1 VKNGQPTG
9 AAENFRPV
17 LSIMRKCYGH
27 TPAVEFGPLAL
38 KAIRS
43 SLIERGNCRGYVND
57 NVVRIRQMF
66 KWAASEEL
74 IPTSVFQALA
84 TVTGLRKG
92 RSAAKETEPV
102 EPVDDQ
108 TVESTIAKLPA
119 VVADMVR
126 FQRLTGCRPGEV
138 RILRPCDVKADG
150 ELWEYRPESHK
161 TEHHGRDRVLFIGPR
176 AQDILRPYLLREKTA
191 YCFSPRDSERVRRTS
206 MHEQRVTPLSCGNRP
221 GTNKTRKPNRRAG
234 DRYTKDSFCRAIHRA
249 CDRAFPPPVDLEG
262 DELKAWRKAHRWN
275 PNQLRHSAATE
286 IRKHYGIE
294 GAQVTLGHA
303 NADVTQVYAERD
315 MTLAAK
321 IMKEVG

>member
-1 VKNGQPTG
+1 
-9 AAENFRPV
+9 
-17 LSIMRKCYGH
+17 MRECYGH

-84 TVTGLRKG
+84 TVNGLRKG
-92 RSAAKETEPV
+92 RSAARESEPV

-108 TVESTIAKLPA
+108 TVESTLGELPA

-161 TEHHGRDRVLFIGPR
+161 TEHHGRDRVLFIGPK
-176 AQDILRPYLLREKTA
+176 AQDVLRPYLLREKTE
-191 YCFSPRDSERVRRTS
+191 YCFSPKDSERARRTA
-206 MHEQRVTPLSCGNRP
+206 MHEQRSTPLSCGNRP
-221 GTNKTRKPNRRAG
+221 GSNKKRKPNRRAG

-249 CDRAFPPPVDLEG
+249 CDRAFPPPEELEG
-262 DELKAWRKAHRWN
+262 DELKAWRKSHRWN
-275 PNQLRHSAATE
+275 PNQLRHTAATE
-286 IRKHYGIE
+286 IRSKFGLE
-294 GAQVTLGHA
+294 AAQVALGHQA
-303 NADVTQVYAERD
+303 RVVDKMFVPRPTTLTSTTVITKFDVPT
-315 MTLAAK
+315 K
-321 IMKEVG
+321 